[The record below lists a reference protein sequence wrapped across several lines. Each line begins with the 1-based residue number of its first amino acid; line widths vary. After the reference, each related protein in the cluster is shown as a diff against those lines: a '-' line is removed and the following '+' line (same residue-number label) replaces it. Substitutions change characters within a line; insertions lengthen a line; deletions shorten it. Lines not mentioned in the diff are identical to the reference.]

1 MPPEPPTADG
11 PADRAADRGGLDLGA
26 ARRIHVVGIG
36 GAGMSAIAGVLARMG
51 HTVSGSDLKDS
62 RALARLRAAGIDARV
77 GHEAGNVAPGT
88 DAVVVSTAIPATN
101 PEVVEARRLG
111 IPVHR
116 RAEALRALVATRRG
130 IAVAGSHG
138 KTTTSSMLALVLRGA
153 GWRPT
158 FVIGGD
164 VNEVGTNAAYDDG
177 DWLVVEADESD
188 GTFLELP
195 AEAAI
200 VTNVEADHLDHYG
213 SFPALVDAFDR
224 FLEGVPGPRVVCA
237 DDPHAA
243 ALAERVGARTYGF
256 APRADYRVV
265 RYEGG
270 RHASE
275 VELTRDG
282 VALGT
287 FTLPVPGVHNAT
299 NAVAAA
305 ALATEL
311 GVPFADTARALA
323 GFGGV
328 ARRFEFR
335 GELDGVT
342 LVDDYAHLPS
352 EVRAALRTA
361 RAGGWDRVVAVFQP
375 HRYSRTASLWRDF
388 ADAFTEADL
397 LVLTDVYPAGEAPRP
412 GVSGRLVLRAVL
424 DAHPSASVVY
434 LPHRSDVVEVVPR
447 LTRPGDVVL
456 TLGAGDLTTIPDV
469 WLGGDVEAVPG

>member
-1 MPPEPPTADG
+1 V
-11 PADRAADRGGLDLGA
+11 AADPTRLDLGA
-26 ARRIHVVGIG
+26 PRRIHVVGIG
-36 GAGMSAIAGVLARMG
+36 GAGMSAIAVVLARMG
-51 HTVSGSDLKDS
+51 HAVSGSDLKDS

-77 GHEAGNVAPGT
+77 GHEAANVEPGL
-88 DAVVVSTAIPATN
+88 DAVVVSTAIPASN
-101 PEVVEARRLG
+101 PEIVEAQRQG

-158 FVIGGD
+158 FLIGGD

-177 DWLVVEADESD
+177 EWLVVEADESD
-188 GTFLELP
+188 GTFLGLP

-213 SFPALVDAFDR
+213 SFAALVEAFVR
-224 FLEGVPGPRVVCA
+224 FLDAVPGPRVVCA
-237 DDPHAA
+237 DEPHAA
-243 ALAERVGARTYGF
+243 AIAARVGARTYGF
-256 APRADYRVV
+256 APTADYRIV
-265 RYEGG
+265 RCTGG
-270 RHASE
+270 RYGSE

-282 VALGT
+282 VALGS
-287 FTLPVPGVHNAT
+287 FSLPVPGEHNAT

-311 GVPFADTARALA
+311 GVPFADIARALA

-352 EVRAALRTA
+352 EVQAALRTA
-361 RAGGWDRVVAVFQP
+361 RGGGWDRVVAVFQP

-388 ADAFTEADL
+388 ADAFTDADV
-397 LVLTDVYPAGEAPRP
+397 LVLTDVYAAGEAPRP
-412 GVSGRLVLRAVL
+412 GVSGRLLVRAVL
-424 DAHPSASVVY
+424 DAHPAASVVY
-434 LPHRSDVVEVVPR
+434 LPHRADVVEVVPR

-456 TLGAGDLTTIPDV
+456 TLGAGDLTTVPDA
-469 WLGGDVEAVPG
+469 WLGADVGADAR

>member
-1 MPPEPPTADG
+1 
-11 PADRAADRGGLDLGA
+11 
-26 ARRIHVVGIG
+26 
-36 GAGMSAIAGVLARMG
+36 
-51 HTVSGSDLKDS
+51 VSGSDLKDS
-62 RALARLRAAGIDARV
+62 RPLARLRAAGIDASV
-77 GHEAGNVAPGT
+77 GHDAAHVGPGV
-88 DAVVVSTAIPATN
+88 DALVISTAIPDHN
-101 PEVVEARRLG
+101 PEVREAVRRS

-153 GWRPT
+153 GWSPT
-158 FVIGGD
+158 FLIGGD

-177 DWLVVEADESD
+177 EWLVVEADESD

-213 SFPALVDAFDR
+213 SFAALLDAFTR
-224 FLEGVPGPRVVCA
+224 FLEGVGGPRVVCT
-237 DDPHAA
+237 DEPNAA
-243 ALAERVGARTYGF
+243 AIAARVGARTYGF
-256 APRADYRVV
+256 APDADYCIV
-265 RYEGG
+265 RCTGG
-270 RHASE
+270 RTGSE
-275 VELTRDG
+275 IELTRDG
-282 VALGT
+282 EPLGVLS
-287 FTLPVPGVHNAT
+287 LPVPGAHNAA

-342 LVDDYAHLPS
+342 LIDDYAHLPS

-388 ADAFTEADL
+388 ADAFTDADL
-397 LVLTDVYPAGEAPRP
+397 LVLTDVYAAGEVPRP
-412 GVSGRLVLRAVL
+412 GVSGRLLVRAVL
-424 DAHPSASVVY
+424 DAHPAAPVVY
-434 LPHRSDVVEVVPR
+434 LPHRADVVEIVPR
-447 LTRPGDVVL
+447 LVRAGDVVL
-456 TLGAGDLTTIPDV
+456 TLGAGDLTTVPDL
-469 WLGGDVEAVPG
+469 WLGAEADLVGG

>member
-1 MPPEPPTADG
+1 M
-11 PADRAADRGGLDLGA
+11 PADVALDLSSP
-26 ARRIHVVGIG
+26 RRVHVVGIG
-36 GAGMSAIAGVLARMG
+36 GAGMSAIAVVLARMG
-51 HTVSGSDLKDS
+51 HVVSGSDLKDS
-62 RALARLRAAGIDARV
+62 SALTRLRLAGIDARV
-77 GHEAGNVAPGT
+77 GHDAAHVAADL
-88 DAVVVSTAIPATN
+88 DAVVVSSAIPPGN
-101 PEVVEARRLG
+101 PEVAEALRLAV
-111 IPVHR
+111 PVHR

-177 DWLVVEADESD
+177 EWLVVEADESD

-195 AEAAI
+195 AEAVI
-200 VTNVEADHLDHYG
+200 VTNVEPDHLDHYG
-213 SFPALVDAFDR
+213 SFPALVAAFTDFVAR
-224 FLEGVPGPRVVCA
+224 APGPRLVCA
-237 DDPHAA
+237 DEPHAA
-243 ALAERVGARTYGF
+243 AIAAAVGARTYGF
-256 APRADYRVV
+256 AAGADYRVV
-265 RYEGG
+265 GYDGH
-270 RHASE
+270 RHGSD
-275 VELTRDG
+275 VELTVDG
-282 VALGT
+282 SALGH
-287 FTLPVPGVHNAT
+287 FSLPVPGRHNAT

-311 GVPFADTARALA
+311 GVPFAATARALA

-342 LVDDYAHLPS
+342 LIDDYAHLPS
-352 EVRAALRTA
+352 EVEAALRTA
-361 RAGGWDRVVAVFQP
+361 RDGGWERVVAVFQP

-388 ADAFTEADL
+388 ADAFGDADL

-412 GVSGRLVLRAVL
+412 GVSGRLLVRAVL
-424 DAHPSASVVY
+424 DRHPAARVVY

-456 TLGAGDLTTIPDV
+456 TLGAGDLTTVPDH
-469 WLGGDVEAVPG
+469 WLGADPEPVVR